1 MRRTKE
7 EAAKTRQDLLDAA
20 LSVFSQKGYEATR
33 LEDVAQVAD
42 VTRGA
47 IYHHF
52 GSKADLFMALI
63 EDASAQGG
71 AVVQGAIA
79 AGGTFDEITRRVLVR
94 TMSLLEGNRRFREI
108 MALSLFKAGGSPELE
123 TLTRQRHDQAIE
135 QVKQLAG
142 FFQVG
147 IGQGALRSDLD
158 PEVMGRAFLAYQNGL
173 AMLWLSNQEAF
184 SIQAQAE
191 QLAEAFLKGILAG

>member
-33 LEDVAQVAD
+33 LEDVAQAAD

-52 GSKADLFMALI
+52 GSKADLFIALI

-71 AVVQGAIA
+71 AVVEGAIA
-79 AGGTFDEITRRVLVR
+79 AGGTFVEITRRVLVR
-94 TMSLLEGNRRFREI
+94 TMNLLEENRRFREI

-123 TLTRQRHDQAIE
+123 TLSQQRHDQART
-135 QVKQLAG
+135 QVEQLAG
-142 FFQVG
+142 FFQAG
-147 IGQGALRSDLD
+147 IDQGALRPDLD
-158 PEVMGRAFLAYQNGL
+158 PAVMGRAILAYQNGL

-184 SIQAQAE
+184 SIKAQAK
-191 QLAEAFLKGILAG
+191 QLADVFLQGILAE

>member
-33 LEDVAQVAD
+33 LEDVAQAAE

-52 GSKADLFMALI
+52 GSKTDLFIALI
-63 EDASAQGG
+63 EDASTQGG
-71 AVVQGAIA
+71 AAVEGAIA
-79 AGGTFDEITRRVLVR
+79 AGGTFVEITRRVLVR
-94 TMSLLEGNRRFREI
+94 TMKLLEENRRFREI
-108 MALSLFKAGGSPELE
+108 MALSLFKAGGSPELD
-123 TLTRQRHDQAIE
+123 TLTRQRHDQART
-135 QVKQLAG
+135 QVEQLAG
-142 FFQVG
+142 FFRAG
-147 IGQGALRSDLD
+147 IEQGELRADLD
-158 PEVMGRAFLAYQNGL
+158 PAVMGRAILAYQNGL
-173 AMLWLSNQEAF
+173 SMLWLSNQEAF

-191 QLAEAFLKGILAG
+191 QLADVFLHGILA